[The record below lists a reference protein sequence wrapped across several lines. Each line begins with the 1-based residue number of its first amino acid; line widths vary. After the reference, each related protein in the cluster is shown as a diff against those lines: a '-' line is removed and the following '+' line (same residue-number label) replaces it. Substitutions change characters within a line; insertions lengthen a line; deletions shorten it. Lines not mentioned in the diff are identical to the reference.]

1 MFPRFSYTEPMT
13 VAAAKPDVR
22 WWAPGDL
29 NAFFGLITDNMTQL
43 VLCVGLLAGF
53 GMPAEFVLTRM
64 LPGTALGVLVGDLL
78 YAWMGARLSK
88 RLGRPVTAMPLGIDT
103 PSLFAVCFMI
113 LGPLYATY
121 AKTLPAEAAAE
132 RAWKAGMALMVL
144 SGILKLALA
153 PFGNTVRRA
162 LPRAALLGP
171 LAGVAVC
178 LIAFLPMMEI
188 FEHPVAG
195 LLALGIVLATLVAGW
210 RAPFGIPG
218 ALLAVVAATAVHY
231 ALGAPVPVFAHP
243 HLTLP
248 MPTLGFLQGFRDA
261 LPLLPLALPFAL
273 LTVVGGIDCVESAA
287 AAGDEF
293 DTRSILGV
301 EGLATLAAGLCGG
314 VIQTTP
320 YIGHPA
326 YKRMGGRSGY
336 ALATA
341 LFIGFGGALG
351 VLGFFVAL
359 LPKAALVPILCFV
372 GLEITAQAFR
382 ASPPRHAPA
391 VALAFLPCVAYLLP
405 IAAPGFPHSHA
416 VGMLGNPGF
425 FVTGL
430 LWSASVCW
438 MMDREAWKAVLALL
452 LCGGLTLFGVI
463 HSPLPGGALYW
474 PWAAAGILA
483 AHPEV
488 KAVAWGYAAAAAAVG
503 GMALFGGTRR
513 TEEES

>member
-1 MFPRFSYTEPMT
+1 MT
-13 VAAAKPDVR
+13 SATSNPSTR

-53 GMPAEFVLTRM
+53 GMPADFILTRM
-64 LPGTALGVLVGDLL
+64 IPGTALGVLVGDLL
-78 YAWMGARLSK
+78 YAWMGARASR

-103 PSLFAVCFMI
+103 PSLFAVCLMI
-113 LGPLYATY
+113 LGPLFKHYAETMSV
-121 AKTLPAEAAAE
+121 EAAAE
-132 RAWKAGMALMVL
+132 RAWHAGMALMVM
-144 SGILKLALA
+144 SGVFKLALA
-153 PFGNTVRRA
+153 PFGNAVRRL

-178 LIAFLPMMEI
+178 LIAFMPLLEV
-188 FEHPVAG
+188 FDHPVAG

-210 RAPFGIPG
+210 RAPLGIPG
-218 ALLAVVAATAVHY
+218 ALLAVAAGTVVYY
-231 ALGAPVPVFAHP
+231 AGGPALP
-243 HLTLP
+243 HFSGLAFTPPLP
-248 MPTLGFLQGFRDA
+248 SLGFLDGFRDA
-261 LPLLPLALPFAL
+261 LPLLPIALPFAL

-293 DTRSILGV
+293 DTRAVLGV

-341 LFIGFGGALG
+341 LFIGLGGAFG
-351 VLGFFVAL
+351 ILGFCTDL
-359 LPKAALVPILCFV
+359 LPKVALVPILCFV

-405 IAAPGFPHSHA
+405 IAGAPVKPALGL
-416 VGMLGNPGF
+416 LGNPGF
-425 FVTGL
+425 FLSGL
-430 LWSASVCW
+430 LWAASVCW
-438 MMDREAWKAVLALL
+438 MIDREAWKAAGALVLAGLL
-452 LCGGLTLFGVI
+452 SLFGVI
-463 HSPLPGGALYW
+463 HSPHPFGALFW
-474 PWAAAGILA
+474 PWDPARGLA

-488 KAVAWGYAAAAAAVG
+488 GAVAAGYGAAAV
-503 GMALFGGTRR
+503 AVLLLAASGGTRR
-513 TEEES
+513 AEEVT

>member
-1 MFPRFSYTEPMT
+1 MT
-13 VAAAKPDVR
+13 ATALRPDTR
-22 WWAPGDL
+22 WWAPGDV

-53 GMPAEFVLTRM
+53 GMPADFVLTRM
-64 LPGTALGVLVGDLL
+64 VPGTALGVLVGDCL

-113 LGPLYATY
+113 LGPLFATY
-121 AKTLPAEAAAE
+121 SKTMPAEAAAD
-132 RAWKAGMALMVL
+132 RAWKAGMALMVI
-144 SGILKLALA
+144 SGVLKLALA
-153 PFGNTVRRA
+153 PFGNAVRRA

-178 LIAFLPMMEI
+178 LIAFLPMLEI
-188 FEHPVAG
+188 FEHPVVG
-195 LLALGIVLATLVAGW
+195 LLALAIVLATLVAGW

-218 ALLAVVAATAVHY
+218 ALLAVAAGTAVHY
-231 ALGAPVPVFAHP
+231 AMGAPAPAFASP

-248 MPTLGFLQGFRDA
+248 VPTFGFLDGFRDA
-261 LPLLPLALPFAL
+261 LPLLPVALPFAL
-273 LTVVGGIDCVESAA
+273 LTVVGGIDCVESAS

-293 DTRSILGV
+293 DTRSVLGV

-341 LFIGFGGALG
+341 LFIGLGGAFG

-405 IAAPGFPHSHA
+405 IAAASFSPA
-416 VGMLGNPGF
+416 VSVRALGMLGNPGF
-425 FVTGL
+425 FVSGL
-430 LWSASVCW
+430 LWAAVVCW
-438 MMDREAWKAVLALL
+438 LIDREAWKAVAGL
-452 LCGGLTLFGVI
+452 LCCAGLTIFGVM
-463 HSPLPGGALYW
+463 HSPLAGGALYW
-474 PWAAAGILA
+474 PWSGVLA
-483 AHPEV
+483 SHPEA
-488 KAVAWGYAAAAAAVG
+488 KAVAWGYVAAALAVAM
-503 GMALFGGTRR
+503 MAVCRFGGAHR
-513 TEEES
+513 TEEDA